1 MCRIDHIWLIGTTDT
16 FVVIVIVVVVN
27 GGTTTDPIPMCR
39 ISTLNGEIG
48 YNSMQ
53 YRILVA

>member
-1 MCRIDHIWLIGTTDT
+1 MCRIDHIWLIGTTDSI
-16 FVVIVIVVVVN
+16 VVAVVVVVN